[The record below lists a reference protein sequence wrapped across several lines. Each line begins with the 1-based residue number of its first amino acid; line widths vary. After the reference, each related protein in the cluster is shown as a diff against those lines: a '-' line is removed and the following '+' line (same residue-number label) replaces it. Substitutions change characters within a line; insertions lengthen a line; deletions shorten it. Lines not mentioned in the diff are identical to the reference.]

1 MSVFDYFWNHQIFKM
16 QIFFSYDKKLV
27 IQALRYHF
35 INRLEVRLLLILVNI
50 FAIFAAAM
58 FYFHKVSP
66 FAFLL
71 SSLLWIILMISFWFI
86 LPNTVYKK
94 ASTFRDAFK
103 MSFGDHRIRL
113 ENERGHTEWNWE
125 KISSFIE
132 SPHFIHLY
140 FDSKSFFLV
149 PKAAVEKTGNI
160 SELRK
165 LLHEKIIKKKSTVLF
180 P

>member
-1 MSVFDYFWNHQIFKM
+1 M
-16 QIFFSYDKKLV
+16 QIFFAYDKKLV

-35 INRLEVRLLLILVNI
+35 ISRFEIRILMIMVNV

-66 FAFLL
+66 LAFLL
-71 SSLLWIILMISFWFI
+71 SSVLWIALMISFWFI

-94 ASTFRDAFK
+94 ASTFRDNFK
-103 MSFGDHRIRL
+103 MTFGEHRVRV
-113 ENERGHTEWNWE
+113 ENERGYTEWNWE
-125 KISSFIE
+125 KFSSYIE

-149 PKAAVEKTGNI
+149 PKNAVEKESNLDD
-160 SELRK
+160 LRK
-165 LLHEKIIKKKSTVLF
+165 LLKQKIVKRK
-180 P
+180 

>member
-1 MSVFDYFWNHQIFKM
+1 M
-16 QIFFSYDKKLV
+16 QIFFAYNKKLV

-35 INRLEVRLLLILVNI
+35 ISRFEIRILMIMVNV

-71 SSLLWIILMISFWFI
+71 SSVLWIALMVSFWFI

-94 ASTFRDAFK
+94 ASTFRDTFK
-103 MSFGDHRIRL
+103 MTFGEYRVRL
-113 ENERGHTEWNWE
+113 ESERGSTEWNWE
-125 KISSFIE
+125 KFSSYIE

-149 PKAAVEKTGNI
+149 PKNAVEKEGNLDD
-160 SELRK
+160 LRK
-165 LLHEKIIKKKSTVLF
+165 LLKQKIVKRK
-180 P
+180 

>member
-1 MSVFDYFWNHQIFKM
+1 M

-35 INRLEVRLLLILVNI
+35 INRSEVRLLMILVNL
-50 FAIFAAAM
+50 FAIFSAAL

-66 FAFLL
+66 LAFLL
-71 SSLLWIILMISFWFI
+71 SSVLWIALMISFWFI

-94 ASTFRDAFK
+94 ASTFKDTFK
-103 MSFGDHRIRL
+103 MTFGEHRVRL
-113 ENERGHTEWNWE
+113 ENERGFTEWNWE
-125 KISSFIE
+125 KFASYIE

-149 PKAAVEKTGNI
+149 PKNALEKDGNLE
-160 SELRK
+160 SLRR
-165 LLHEKIIKKKSTVLF
+165 LLHEKIGKKK
-180 P
+180 